1 MFESTRGLKR
11 FLLNSRVILHDIFS
25 FTSFYL
31 GAASVTLKDYHLK
44 VRLLRL
50 IIEGQ
55 TSDMFLLD
63 TCIQSQCT
71 NLPVVPVHCIET
83 EGKVTGYCCNWT
95 VFRPSCTL

>member
-11 FLLNSRVILHDIFS
+11 FLLNSRVILHDILS

-55 TSDMFLLD
+55 TRDMFLLD
-63 TCIQSQCT
+63 TCVQCT
-71 NLPVVPVHCIET
+71 NMPVPV
-83 EGKVTGYCCNWT
+83 
-95 VFRPSCTL
+95 

>member
-11 FLLNSRVILHDIFS
+11 FLLNNRVILHDILS

-31 GAASVTLKDYHLK
+31 GASVTLKDYHLK

-63 TCIQSQCT
+63 TCVLCT
-71 NLPVVPVHCIET
+71 NLPVHCIET